1 MSPRAR
7 ATSTNVAELAGVS
20 QSAVS
25 RVFTPGASV
34 SPQTRE
40 KVLAAA
46 AQLKYR
52 PNAIA
57 RTLITNKSRLI
68 GVVTPYLD
76 NPFYSD
82 VLQQLSG
89 RLQEHAFQVLLFTGF
104 RNKESEKLL
113 ARILQYNVDGLI
125 FASTTLSSA
134 FAAECDAAG
143 VPVVLFNRTTRRDE
157 VSSVTSN
164 NLRGGRHV
172 AEFLLAGGHSRFA
185 YVAGITTSSTNRDR
199 ESSFVKHLRA
209 AGHNLSHRVE
219 ANYSYTE
226 ALGAARSL
234 FSSAHPPDAVFCA
247 NDQMAMAVIEVARSE
262 FGLRVPQ
269 DVSIIGYDDVK
280 PAGWPSFDL
289 TTVEQ
294 PVAPMVDTTV
304 EFVLKR
310 ILSDVVEPLH
320 RVFDGDLVV
329 RGSARIPADGVIESD
344 GRRIWRPERI
354 TQNGRQATS

>member
-1 MSPRAR
+1 MASKLR
-7 ATSTNVAELAGVS
+7 ATSINVAELAGVS

-34 SPQTRE
+34 SMQTRA

-46 AQLKYR
+46 AKLKYR

-68 GVVTPYLD
+68 GVVTPFLD

-82 VLQQLSG
+82 VLQKLSG

-113 ARILQYNVDGLI
+113 ARVLQYDVDGLI

-134 FAAECDAAG
+134 FATECDAAG

-172 AEFLLAGGHSRFA
+172 ADFLLAGGHKCFA

-199 ESSFVKHLRA
+199 ESAFVKRLRS
-209 AGHNLSHRVE
+209 AGHDLSHRVE

-226 ALGAARSL
+226 ALDAARTV
-234 FSSAHPPDAVFCA
+234 FGSANPPDAVFCA
-247 NDQMAMAVIEVARSE
+247 NDQMAMAVMEVARNE
-262 FGLRVPQ
+262 FGLHVPK
-269 DVSIIGYDDVK
+269 DVSIVGYDDIK

-294 PVAPMVDTTV
+294 PVACMIETTV

-310 ILSDVVEPLH
+310 IMSEVVEPLH
-320 RVFDGDLVV
+320 RVFDGDLIV
-329 RGSARIPADGVIESD
+329 RGSARIPKRGVVESG
-344 GRRIWRPERI
+344 GRRIWDP
-354 TQNGRQATS
+354 